1 MRSLDLR
8 TPRDAAGFFTNWSE
22 TVRSQPRRWCEP
34 TNETDLAHVVQAAAR
49 RGERVRVV
57 GAGHSWSPIAA
68 PAPDESAVT
77 LDRMQGV
84 ITLDRGRSVAT
95 VKAGTRIARLNEE
108 LERDGLALP
117 IVGSIAHQSIAGA
130 IATATH
136 GSSLAHGNLSSL
148 VEGVRLVTATGDL
161 LDLDASDPRLD
172 GARVHLGALG
182 ALARVTL
189 RVCPAFQLAETIE
202 AIPIAS
208 APHAL
213 EEIAR
218 SAEYVKVWWV
228 PHTPSA
234 LVYRYERT
242 REETSSRPSPRTI
255 RYLDDVVMHGKV
267 FPQLVA
273 LSRRR
278 PRFLRAL
285 ARIIAGTLP
294 HGRRV
299 GPSHLM
305 LSTPMPVLHR
315 ETEAALPLD
324 VAADGLA
331 RIIARIE
338 RERFRVLFPLEVRF
352 VRGDSGWMSPA
363 SGRDTCQIGAYATDG
378 PEVEPYFAAFWG
390 ELGAMG
396 ARPHWGKEM
405 GHFEGEV
412 SALYPAAARF
422 LALRDALDPERRFSG
437 PFHARLLGP

>member
-34 TNETDLAHVVQAAAR
+34 TNETELALVVRTAAR

-68 PAPDESAVT
+68 PAPDETAVS

-84 ITLDRGRSVAT
+84 IALDRGRSLAT
-95 VKAGTRIARLNEE
+95 VQAGARIAQLSEE
-108 LERDGLALP
+108 LAREGLALP
-117 IVGSIAHQSIAGA
+117 ILGSIAHQSIAGA

-136 GSSLAHGNLSSL
+136 GSSLVHGNLSSL
-148 VEGVRLVTATGDL
+148 VEGARLVTGAGDL

-172 GARVHLGALG
+172 GVRVHLGALG
-182 ALARVTL
+182 ILARVTL
-189 RVCPAFQLAETIE
+189 RVCPAFQLAETVE

-208 APHAL
+208 VPPAL
-213 EEIAR
+213 SAIAR
-218 SAEYVKVWWV
+218 SAEYVKVWWI
-228 PHTPSA
+228 PQTPSA

-242 REETSSRPSPRTI
+242 EDPTSSRPSPQTI
-255 RYLDDVVMHGKV
+255 RYVDDVVMHGKV
-267 FPQLVA
+267 FPLLVA
-273 LSRRR
+273 FSRRR
-278 PRFLRAL
+278 PRFLPAL
-285 ARIIAGTLP
+285 ARIVAGTLS
-294 HGRRV
+294 HRRRV
-299 GPSHLM
+299 GPSHVM

-324 VAADGLA
+324 AAGEGLA
-331 RIIARIE
+331 RIIARTE

-352 VRGDSGWMSPA
+352 VRGDTGWMSPA

-378 PEVEPYFAAFWG
+378 PDADPYFAAFWR
-390 ELGAMG
+390 ELGPMG

-405 GHFEGEV
+405 AHFEGEA
-412 SALYPAAARF
+412 SALYPAGGRF

-437 PFHARLLGP
+437 PFHTRLLGS